1 VLVLNDPHDIQLQDH
16 SFSNLRFKCLLSMT
30 LLHGAEAGEGG
41 GTPCAPGGGMDGMFC
56 PPPHRHA
63 FNLRFLSQKA
73 SYDVVRNICQAL
85 GSRDVIG
92 TYFELPILEFNGIL

>member
-1 VLVLNDPHDIQLQDH
+1 
-16 SFSNLRFKCLLSMT
+16 
-30 LLHGAEAGEGG
+30 
-41 GTPCAPGGGMDGMFC
+41 MDGMFC